1 MVEPPI
7 RRRSGWG
14 DVFSPPSRSAGE
26 PALFPQGGVRGKER
40 GFRRPHGSR
49 TALARCP
56 PSGPGG
62 GEESFPFAP
71 ATAWAAERGQYNS
84 TASLA
89 PWGGPRLAS
98 IGLMENRQRRNRD
111 LRHGR
116 RSLPVM
122 SRGYKP
128 RRYPF
133 TREAISSAKF
143 SCFFSMPSPFSNRTA
158 VLKVMAPP
166 SSLAAWAI

>member
-1 MVEPPI
+1 MKGL
-7 RRRSGWG
+7 SGALGWALG
-14 DVFSPPSRSAGE
+14 RAAAMGRIPPPS
-26 PALFPQGGVRGKER
+26 PAAPV
-40 GFRRPHGSR
+40 
-49 TALARCP
+49 
-56 PSGPGG
+56 PGG
-62 GEESFPFAP
+62 
-71 ATAWAAERGQYNS
+71 
-84 TASLA
+84 
-89 PWGGPRLAS
+89 GGPRLAP

-128 RRYPF
+128 GRYPF

>member
-1 MVEPPI
+1 MGGCFFPPS
-7 RRRSGWG
+7 RARG
-14 DVFSPPSRSAGE
+14 SPPSSHRAGCAERS
-26 PALFPQGGVRGKER
+26 GGSG
-40 GFRRPHGSR
+40 GPHGSR

-98 IGLMENRQRRNRD
+98 IGLMESRQRRNRD

-128 RRYPF
+128 GRHPF

-158 VLKVMAPP
+158 VLKVIAPP

>member
-1 MVEPPI
+1 MGGCFFPPS
-7 RRRSGWG
+7 RARG
-14 DVFSPPSRSAGE
+14 SPPSSHRAGCAE
-26 PALFPQGGVRGKER
+26 RNGGSGGPMAQGRPWPAARPLVPAAGRNLFPL
-40 GFRRPHGSR
+40 P
-49 TALARCP
+49 
-56 PSGPGG
+56 
-62 GEESFPFAP
+62 
-71 ATAWAAERGQYNS
+71 AWAAERGQYNS

-98 IGLMENRQRRNRD
+98 IGLMESRQRRNRD

-128 RRYPF
+128 GRHPF

-158 VLKVMAPP
+158 VLKVIAPP